1 MVNPGH
7 PSRGCAN
14 CRSRRIKCDE
24 SRPRCRKCVTSRRT
38 CLGYRN
44 QEQGANPRNR
54 GPMQPVGPGSLHQNS
69 ELQHPMLVD
78 TGPAAAVCTGQ
89 TYSYRLHGR
98 MCVNGA
104 CSALVTP
111 SCDEPVSDT
120 EWQHP
125 AEWILDAVATAFSC
139 LWDPAQSRDTRRV
152 LLQRYQN
159 ATKLLRVSLI
169 KQPLDPS
176 LAVPMCAFAL
186 YEVRR
191 DIVYSS
197 HAAF

>member
-1 MVNPGH
+1 MGFL
-7 PSRGCAN
+7 
-14 CRSRRIKCDE
+14 
-24 SRPRCRKCVTSRRT
+24 RP
-38 CLGYRN
+38 
-44 QEQGANPRNR
+44 PRFIEAYL
-54 GPMQPVGPGSLHQNS
+54 PTV
-69 ELQHPMLVD
+69 
-78 TGPAAAVCTGQ
+78 VCTDQ
-89 TYSYRLHGR
+89 TYFAGLEGR
-98 MCVNGA
+98 INSDCK
-104 CSALVTP
+104 CSTLVAP
-111 SCDEPVSDT
+111 RYDEPLSDT
-120 EWQHP
+120 KWQHP

-139 LWDPAQSRDTRRV
+139 LWDPAQSRDTRKV

-169 KQPLDPS
+169 KQPPDPS